1 MAHEEFFRLR
11 WCELRSPAG
20 KVQGLPLSPAEG
32 SGSTSP
38 IALAESTE

>member
-1 MAHEEFFRLR
+1 MAHEEFFRQR

-20 KVQGLPLSPAEG
+20 EVQGLPLSPTEG
-32 SGSTSP
+32 SGSTSS